1 MQRMKRSGSKLLC
14 ILLLL
19 SLLLSLTACGKPE
32 TQLEKTAGYLQ
43 AQNAEP
49 GTGSVGGDWLIFGLA
64 RSGVKVPQK
73 YFDAYYEN
81 VEAAVREKNGV
92 LSDRKYTEYSRT
104 VLALTAIGKNPA
116 DVAGFDLLK
125 PLADF
130 EQVTRQGINGTIFA
144 LLALDSGNYEIPEN
158 PDAAV
163 QATRQMY
170 VDELLARAL
179 PDGGWTLTGGEPDVD
194 ITAMT
199 LQALAKYRDQAD
211 VTAAVERG
219 LAVLSS
225 LQEPDGGYVSWGS
238 SNSES
243 VAQVIVALT
252 ELGVPLDDERFTKNG
267 ITVEDALLRFAQEN
281 GAFVHVRAG
290 SGGDAAAYAAEQYAG
305 TTASDSVTAEV
316 DSELDES
323 PAHYEVELHTAWGEF
338 EYLVDAYTG
347 KVLSG
352 QKDLL
357 ATAPAGDEAAKPTA
371 PSGGADIGH
380 AKAKS
385 IALNHAG
392 VSENKAYDME
402 IELDDEDGTLVYEV
416 EFKSSGMEYSYEINA
431 ATGAILEHETEIDD

>member
-1 MQRMKRSGSKLLC
+1 MKRSGSKLLC

-43 AQNAEP
+43 AQIAEP

-243 VAQVIVALT
+243 VAQVLVALT

-281 GAFVHVRAG
+281 GAFVHVRDG
-290 SGGDAAAYAAEQYAG
+290 SGGDDEMATEQAFYALAAIHRAETG
-305 TTASDSVTAEV
+305 ETT
-316 DSELDES
+316 L
-323 PAHYEVELHTAWGEF
+323 
-338 EYLVDAYTG
+338 
-347 KVLSG
+347 
-352 QKDLL
+352 
-357 ATAPAGDEAAKPTA
+357 
-371 PSGGADIGH
+371 
-380 AKAKS
+380 
-385 IALNHAG
+385 
-392 VSENKAYDME
+392 YDMT
-402 IELDDEDGTLVYEV
+402 DV
-416 EFKSSGMEYSYEINA
+416 MQ
-431 ATGAILEHETEIDD
+431 

>member
-1 MQRMKRSGSKLLC
+1 MKRSGPKLLC

-19 SLLLSLTACGKPE
+19 SLLLSLTACGKQAN
-32 TQLEKTAGYLQ
+32 QLEKTAGYLQ
-43 AQNAEP
+43 AQIAAP

-104 VLALTAIGKNPA
+104 VLALTAIGKNPV

-130 EQVTRQGINGTIFA
+130 EQVTKQGINGTIFA
-144 LLALDSGNYEIPEN
+144 LLAMDSGKYEIPEN

-170 VDELLARAL
+170 VDELLAREL

-243 VAQVIVALT
+243 VAQVLVALT

-281 GAFVHVRAG
+281 GAFVHVRDG
-290 SGGDAAAYAAEQYAG
+290 SGGDDEMATEQAFYALAAIHRAETG
-305 TTASDSVTAEV
+305 ETT
-316 DSELDES
+316 L
-323 PAHYEVELHTAWGEF
+323 
-338 EYLVDAYTG
+338 
-347 KVLSG
+347 
-352 QKDLL
+352 
-357 ATAPAGDEAAKPTA
+357 
-371 PSGGADIGH
+371 
-380 AKAKS
+380 
-385 IALNHAG
+385 
-392 VSENKAYDME
+392 YDMT
-402 IELDDEDGTLVYEV
+402 DV
-416 EFKSSGMEYSYEINA
+416 MQ
-431 ATGAILEHETEIDD
+431 

>member
-1 MQRMKRSGSKLLC
+1 MKRSGSKLLC

-43 AQNAEP
+43 AQIAEP

-225 LQEPDGGYVSWGS
+225 LQEPDGAYVSWGS

-281 GAFVHVRAG
+281 GAFVHVRDG
-290 SGGDAAAYAAEQYAG
+290 SGGDDGMATEQAFYALAAIHRAETG
-305 TTASDSVTAEV
+305 ETT
-316 DSELDES
+316 L
-323 PAHYEVELHTAWGEF
+323 
-338 EYLVDAYTG
+338 
-347 KVLSG
+347 
-352 QKDLL
+352 
-357 ATAPAGDEAAKPTA
+357 
-371 PSGGADIGH
+371 
-380 AKAKS
+380 
-385 IALNHAG
+385 
-392 VSENKAYDME
+392 YDMT
-402 IELDDEDGTLVYEV
+402 DV
-416 EFKSSGMEYSYEINA
+416 MQ
-431 ATGAILEHETEIDD
+431 

>member
-1 MQRMKRSGSKLLC
+1 MKRSGSKLLC

-43 AQNAEP
+43 AQIAEP

-281 GAFVHVRAG
+281 GAFVHVRDG
-290 SGGDAAAYAAEQYAG
+290 SGGDDGMATEQAYYALTAYARFQTGE
-305 TTASDSVTAEV
+305 TT
-316 DSELDES
+316 L
-323 PAHYEVELHTAWGEF
+323 
-338 EYLVDAYTG
+338 
-347 KVLSG
+347 
-352 QKDLL
+352 
-357 ATAPAGDEAAKPTA
+357 
-371 PSGGADIGH
+371 
-380 AKAKS
+380 
-385 IALNHAG
+385 
-392 VSENKAYDME
+392 YDMT
-402 IELDDEDGTLVYEV
+402 DV
-416 EFKSSGMEYSYEINA
+416 MQ
-431 ATGAILEHETEIDD
+431 

>member
-1 MQRMKRSGSKLLC
+1 MKRSGPKLLC

-19 SLLLSLTACGKPE
+19 SLLLSLTACGKQAN
-32 TQLEKTAGYLQ
+32 QLEKTAGYLQ
-43 AQNAEP
+43 AQIAAP
-49 GTGSVGGDWLIFGLA
+49 GTGSVGGDWQIFGLA

-104 VLALTAIGKNPA
+104 VLALTAIGKNPV

-130 EQVTRQGINGTIFA
+130 EQVTKQGINGTIFA
-144 LLALDSGNYEIPEN
+144 LLAMDSGKYEIPEN

-170 VDELLARAL
+170 VDELLAREL

-243 VAQVIVALT
+243 VAQVLVALT

-281 GAFVHVRAG
+281 GAFVHVRDG
-290 SGGDAAAYAAEQYAG
+290 SGGDDEMATEQAFYALAAIHRAETG
-305 TTASDSVTAEV
+305 ETT
-316 DSELDES
+316 L
-323 PAHYEVELHTAWGEF
+323 
-338 EYLVDAYTG
+338 
-347 KVLSG
+347 
-352 QKDLL
+352 
-357 ATAPAGDEAAKPTA
+357 
-371 PSGGADIGH
+371 
-380 AKAKS
+380 
-385 IALNHAG
+385 
-392 VSENKAYDME
+392 YDMT
-402 IELDDEDGTLVYEV
+402 DV
-416 EFKSSGMEYSYEINA
+416 MQ
-431 ATGAILEHETEIDD
+431 

>member
-1 MQRMKRSGSKLLC
+1 MKRSGSKLLC

-43 AQNAEP
+43 AQIAEP

-170 VDELLARAL
+170 VDELLAREL
-179 PDGGWTLTGGEPDVD
+179 PDGGWTLAGGEPDVD

-281 GAFVHVRAG
+281 GAFVHVRDG
-290 SGGDAAAYAAEQYAG
+290 SGGDDGMATEQAFYALAAIHRAEPG
-305 TTASDSVTAEV
+305 ETT
-316 DSELDES
+316 L
-323 PAHYEVELHTAWGEF
+323 
-338 EYLVDAYTG
+338 
-347 KVLSG
+347 
-352 QKDLL
+352 
-357 ATAPAGDEAAKPTA
+357 
-371 PSGGADIGH
+371 
-380 AKAKS
+380 
-385 IALNHAG
+385 
-392 VSENKAYDME
+392 YDMT
-402 IELDDEDGTLVYEV
+402 DV
-416 EFKSSGMEYSYEINA
+416 MQ
-431 ATGAILEHETEIDD
+431 

>member
-1 MQRMKRSGSKLLC
+1 MKRSGSKLLC

-19 SLLLSLTACGKPE
+19 SLLLPLTACGKPE

-43 AQNAEP
+43 AQIAEP

-281 GAFVHVRAG
+281 GAFVHVRDG
-290 SGGDAAAYAAEQYAG
+290 SGGDDGMATEQAFYALAAIHRAETG
-305 TTASDSVTAEV
+305 ETT
-316 DSELDES
+316 L
-323 PAHYEVELHTAWGEF
+323 
-338 EYLVDAYTG
+338 
-347 KVLSG
+347 
-352 QKDLL
+352 
-357 ATAPAGDEAAKPTA
+357 
-371 PSGGADIGH
+371 
-380 AKAKS
+380 
-385 IALNHAG
+385 
-392 VSENKAYDME
+392 YDMT
-402 IELDDEDGTLVYEV
+402 DV
-416 EFKSSGMEYSYEINA
+416 MQ
-431 ATGAILEHETEIDD
+431 

>member
-1 MQRMKRSGSKLLC
+1 MKRSGSKLLC

-43 AQNAEP
+43 AQIAAP

-73 YFDAYYEN
+73 YFDTYYEN

-130 EQVTRQGINGTIFA
+130 EQVTKQGINGTIFA
-144 LLALDSGNYEIPEN
+144 LLALDSGNYEMPED

-170 VDELLARAL
+170 VDELLAREL
-179 PDGGWTLTGGEPDVD
+179 PDGGWTLAGGEPDVD

-199 LQALAKYRDQAD
+199 VQALAKYREQPDAA
-211 VTAAVERG
+211 AAVERG

-252 ELGVPLDDERFTKNG
+252 ELGVPLDDERFVKNG
-267 ITVEDALLRFAQEN
+267 VTVEDALLRFAQES
-281 GAFVHVRAG
+281 GAFVHVLDG
-290 SGGDAAAYAAEQYAG
+290 GGDDGMATEQAFYALASIHRAETG
-305 TTASDSVTAEV
+305 ETT
-316 DSELDES
+316 L
-323 PAHYEVELHTAWGEF
+323 
-338 EYLVDAYTG
+338 
-347 KVLSG
+347 
-352 QKDLL
+352 
-357 ATAPAGDEAAKPTA
+357 
-371 PSGGADIGH
+371 
-380 AKAKS
+380 
-385 IALNHAG
+385 
-392 VSENKAYDME
+392 YDMT
-402 IELDDEDGTLVYEV
+402 DV
-416 EFKSSGMEYSYEINA
+416 MQ
-431 ATGAILEHETEIDD
+431 

>member
-1 MQRMKRSGSKLLC
+1 MKQIASRLLC
-14 ILLLL
+14 SLLLL
-19 SLLLSLTACGKPE
+19 SLLLSLTACGKQAN
-32 TQLEKTAGYLQ
+32 QLEKTAGYLQ
-43 AQNAEP
+43 AQIAEP

-170 VDELLARAL
+170 VDELLTREL

-199 LQALAKYRDQAD
+199 LQALAKYRGQPE
-211 VTAAVERG
+211 VEAAVERG
-219 LAVLSS
+219 IVVLSS

-281 GAFVHVRAG
+281 GAFVHVRDG
-290 SGGDAAAYAAEQYAG
+290 SGGDDGMATEQAFYALAAIHRAETG
-305 TTASDSVTAEV
+305 ETT
-316 DSELDES
+316 L
-323 PAHYEVELHTAWGEF
+323 
-338 EYLVDAYTG
+338 
-347 KVLSG
+347 
-352 QKDLL
+352 
-357 ATAPAGDEAAKPTA
+357 
-371 PSGGADIGH
+371 
-380 AKAKS
+380 
-385 IALNHAG
+385 
-392 VSENKAYDME
+392 YDMT
-402 IELDDEDGTLVYEV
+402 DV
-416 EFKSSGMEYSYEINA
+416 MQ
-431 ATGAILEHETEIDD
+431 

>member
-1 MQRMKRSGSKLLC
+1 MKRSGPKLLC

-19 SLLLSLTACGKPE
+19 SLLLSLTACGKQAN
-32 TQLEKTAGYLQ
+32 QLEKTAGYLQ
-43 AQNAEP
+43 AQIAAP

-81 VEAAVREKNGV
+81 VEAAVREKNVV

-104 VLALTAIGKNPA
+104 VLALTAIGKNPV

-130 EQVTRQGINGTIFA
+130 EQVTKQGINGTIFA
-144 LLALDSGNYEIPEN
+144 LLAMDSGKYEIPEN

-170 VDELLARAL
+170 VDELLAREL

-243 VAQVIVALT
+243 VAQVLVALT

-281 GAFVHVRAG
+281 GAFVHVRDG
-290 SGGDAAAYAAEQYAG
+290 SGGDDEMATEQAFYALAAIHRAETG
-305 TTASDSVTAEV
+305 ETT
-316 DSELDES
+316 L
-323 PAHYEVELHTAWGEF
+323 
-338 EYLVDAYTG
+338 
-347 KVLSG
+347 
-352 QKDLL
+352 
-357 ATAPAGDEAAKPTA
+357 
-371 PSGGADIGH
+371 
-380 AKAKS
+380 
-385 IALNHAG
+385 
-392 VSENKAYDME
+392 YDMT
-402 IELDDEDGTLVYEV
+402 DV
-416 EFKSSGMEYSYEINA
+416 MQ
-431 ATGAILEHETEIDD
+431 

>member
-1 MQRMKRSGSKLLC
+1 MKRSGSKLRC

-43 AQNAEP
+43 AQIAEP

-281 GAFVHVRAG
+281 GAFVHVRDG
-290 SGGDAAAYAAEQYAG
+290 SGGDDGMATEQAFYALAAIHRAETG
-305 TTASDSVTAEV
+305 ETT
-316 DSELDES
+316 L
-323 PAHYEVELHTAWGEF
+323 
-338 EYLVDAYTG
+338 
-347 KVLSG
+347 
-352 QKDLL
+352 
-357 ATAPAGDEAAKPTA
+357 
-371 PSGGADIGH
+371 
-380 AKAKS
+380 
-385 IALNHAG
+385 
-392 VSENKAYDME
+392 YDMT
-402 IELDDEDGTLVYEV
+402 DV
-416 EFKSSGMEYSYEINA
+416 MQ
-431 ATGAILEHETEIDD
+431 

>member
-1 MQRMKRSGSKLLC
+1 MKRSGSKLHW

-43 AQNAEP
+43 AQIAEP

-144 LLALDSGNYEIPEN
+144 LLALDSGNYESPEN

-281 GAFVHVRAG
+281 GAFVHVRDG
-290 SGGDAAAYAAEQYAG
+290 SGGDDGMATEQAFYALAAIHRAETG
-305 TTASDSVTAEV
+305 ETT
-316 DSELDES
+316 L
-323 PAHYEVELHTAWGEF
+323 
-338 EYLVDAYTG
+338 
-347 KVLSG
+347 
-352 QKDLL
+352 
-357 ATAPAGDEAAKPTA
+357 
-371 PSGGADIGH
+371 
-380 AKAKS
+380 
-385 IALNHAG
+385 
-392 VSENKAYDME
+392 YDMT
-402 IELDDEDGTLVYEV
+402 DV
-416 EFKSSGMEYSYEINA
+416 MQ
-431 ATGAILEHETEIDD
+431 

>member
-1 MQRMKRSGSKLLC
+1 MKRSGSKLLC

-43 AQNAEP
+43 AQIAEP

-199 LQALAKYRDQAD
+199 LQALAQYRDQAD

-281 GAFVHVRAG
+281 GAFVHVRDG
-290 SGGDAAAYAAEQYAG
+290 SGGDDGMATEQAFYALAAIHRAETG
-305 TTASDSVTAEV
+305 ETT
-316 DSELDES
+316 L
-323 PAHYEVELHTAWGEF
+323 
-338 EYLVDAYTG
+338 
-347 KVLSG
+347 
-352 QKDLL
+352 
-357 ATAPAGDEAAKPTA
+357 
-371 PSGGADIGH
+371 
-380 AKAKS
+380 
-385 IALNHAG
+385 
-392 VSENKAYDME
+392 YDMT
-402 IELDDEDGTLVYEV
+402 DV
-416 EFKSSGMEYSYEINA
+416 MQ
-431 ATGAILEHETEIDD
+431 

>member
-1 MQRMKRSGSKLLC
+1 MKRSGSKLLC

-43 AQNAEP
+43 AQIAEP

-252 ELGVPLDDERFTKNG
+252 ELSVPLDDERFTKNG

-281 GAFVHVRAG
+281 GAFVHVRDG
-290 SGGDAAAYAAEQYAG
+290 SGGDDGMATEQAFYALAAIHRAETG
-305 TTASDSVTAEV
+305 ETT
-316 DSELDES
+316 L
-323 PAHYEVELHTAWGEF
+323 
-338 EYLVDAYTG
+338 
-347 KVLSG
+347 
-352 QKDLL
+352 
-357 ATAPAGDEAAKPTA
+357 
-371 PSGGADIGH
+371 
-380 AKAKS
+380 
-385 IALNHAG
+385 
-392 VSENKAYDME
+392 YDMT
-402 IELDDEDGTLVYEV
+402 DV
-416 EFKSSGMEYSYEINA
+416 MQ
-431 ATGAILEHETEIDD
+431 

>member
-1 MQRMKRSGSKLLC
+1 MKRSGSKLLC

-43 AQNAEP
+43 AQIAEP

-238 SNSES
+238 INSES

-281 GAFVHVRAG
+281 GAFVHVRDG
-290 SGGDAAAYAAEQYAG
+290 SGGDDGMATEQAFYALAAIHRAETG
-305 TTASDSVTAEV
+305 ETT
-316 DSELDES
+316 L
-323 PAHYEVELHTAWGEF
+323 
-338 EYLVDAYTG
+338 
-347 KVLSG
+347 
-352 QKDLL
+352 
-357 ATAPAGDEAAKPTA
+357 
-371 PSGGADIGH
+371 
-380 AKAKS
+380 
-385 IALNHAG
+385 
-392 VSENKAYDME
+392 YDMT
-402 IELDDEDGTLVYEV
+402 DV
-416 EFKSSGMEYSYEINA
+416 MQ
-431 ATGAILEHETEIDD
+431 

>member
-1 MQRMKRSGSKLLC
+1 M
-14 ILLLL
+14 
-19 SLLLSLTACGKPE
+19 
-32 TQLEKTAGYLQ
+32 
-43 AQNAEP
+43 
-49 GTGSVGGDWLIFGLA
+49 
-64 RSGVKVPQK
+64 
-73 YFDAYYEN
+73 
-81 VEAAVREKNGV
+81 

-144 LLALDSGNYEIPEN
+144 LLALDSGNYEILEN

-281 GAFVHVRAG
+281 GAFVHVRDG
-290 SGGDAAAYAAEQYAG
+290 SGGDDGMATEQAFYALAAIHRAETG
-305 TTASDSVTAEV
+305 ETT
-316 DSELDES
+316 L
-323 PAHYEVELHTAWGEF
+323 
-338 EYLVDAYTG
+338 
-347 KVLSG
+347 
-352 QKDLL
+352 
-357 ATAPAGDEAAKPTA
+357 
-371 PSGGADIGH
+371 
-380 AKAKS
+380 
-385 IALNHAG
+385 
-392 VSENKAYDME
+392 YDMT
-402 IELDDEDGTLVYEV
+402 DV
-416 EFKSSGMEYSYEINA
+416 MQ
-431 ATGAILEHETEIDD
+431 

>member
-1 MQRMKRSGSKLLC
+1 MKRSGSKLLC

-43 AQNAEP
+43 AQIAEP

-116 DVAGFDLLK
+116 DVAGYDLLK

-170 VDELLARAL
+170 VDELLTREL

-199 LQALAKYRDQAD
+199 LQALAKYRGQPE
-211 VTAAVERG
+211 VEAAVERG
-219 LAVLSS
+219 HCGPFLLAGAGRRLCLVGV
-225 LQEPDGGYVSWGS
+225 QQQRIGRAGDRGADGTRRSA
-238 SNSES
+238 ERR
-243 VAQVIVALT
+243 ALR
-252 ELGVPLDDERFTKNG
+252 EERRYCSG
-267 ITVEDALLRFAQEN
+267 RASALRA
-281 GAFVHVRAG
+281 GKRRVRAC
-290 SGGDAAAYAAEQYAG
+290 A
-305 TTASDSVTAEV
+305 
-316 DSELDES
+316 
-323 PAHYEVELHTAWGEF
+323 
-338 EYLVDAYTG
+338 
-347 KVLSG
+347 
-352 QKDLL
+352 
-357 ATAPAGDEAAKPTA
+357 
-371 PSGGADIGH
+371 
-380 AKAKS
+380 
-385 IALNHAG
+385 
-392 VSENKAYDME
+392 
-402 IELDDEDGTLVYEV
+402 
-416 EFKSSGMEYSYEINA
+416 
-431 ATGAILEHETEIDD
+431 

>member
-1 MQRMKRSGSKLLC
+1 MKRSGPKLLC

-19 SLLLSLTACGKPE
+19 SLLLSLTACGKQAN
-32 TQLEKTAGYLQ
+32 QLEKTAGYLQ
-43 AQNAEP
+43 AQIAAP

-104 VLALTAIGKNPA
+104 VLALTAIGKNPV
-116 DVAGFDLLK
+116 DVAGFDLLN

-130 EQVTRQGINGTIFA
+130 EQVTKQGINGTIFA
-144 LLALDSGNYEIPEN
+144 LLAMDSGKYEIPEN

-163 QATRQMY
+163 QSTRQMY
-170 VDELLARAL
+170 VDELLAREL

-243 VAQVIVALT
+243 VAQVLVALT

-281 GAFVHVRAG
+281 GAFVHVRDG
-290 SGGDAAAYAAEQYAG
+290 SGGDDEMATEQAFYALAAIHRAETG
-305 TTASDSVTAEV
+305 ETT
-316 DSELDES
+316 L
-323 PAHYEVELHTAWGEF
+323 
-338 EYLVDAYTG
+338 
-347 KVLSG
+347 
-352 QKDLL
+352 
-357 ATAPAGDEAAKPTA
+357 
-371 PSGGADIGH
+371 
-380 AKAKS
+380 
-385 IALNHAG
+385 
-392 VSENKAYDME
+392 YDMT
-402 IELDDEDGTLVYEV
+402 DV
-416 EFKSSGMEYSYEINA
+416 MQ
-431 ATGAILEHETEIDD
+431 

>member
-1 MQRMKRSGSKLLC
+1 MKRSGPKLLC

-19 SLLLSLTACGKPE
+19 SLLLSLTACGKQAN
-32 TQLEKTAGYLQ
+32 QLEKTAGYLQ
-43 AQNAEP
+43 AQIAAP
-49 GTGSVGGDWLIFGLA
+49 GTGSVGGDLLIFGLA

-104 VLALTAIGKNPA
+104 VLALTAIGKNPV

-130 EQVTRQGINGTIFA
+130 EQVTKQGINGTIFA
-144 LLALDSGNYEIPEN
+144 LLAMDSGKYEIPEN

-170 VDELLARAL
+170 VDELLAREL

-199 LQALAKYRDQAD
+199 LQALAKYRHQAD

-243 VAQVIVALT
+243 VAQVLVALT

-281 GAFVHVRAG
+281 GAFVHVRDG
-290 SGGDAAAYAAEQYAG
+290 SGGDDEMATEQAFYALAAIHRAETG
-305 TTASDSVTAEV
+305 ETT
-316 DSELDES
+316 L
-323 PAHYEVELHTAWGEF
+323 
-338 EYLVDAYTG
+338 
-347 KVLSG
+347 
-352 QKDLL
+352 
-357 ATAPAGDEAAKPTA
+357 
-371 PSGGADIGH
+371 
-380 AKAKS
+380 
-385 IALNHAG
+385 
-392 VSENKAYDME
+392 YDMT
-402 IELDDEDGTLVYEV
+402 DV
-416 EFKSSGMEYSYEINA
+416 MQ
-431 ATGAILEHETEIDD
+431 

>member
-1 MQRMKRSGSKLLC
+1 MKRSGPKLLC

-19 SLLLSLTACGKPE
+19 SLLLSLTACGKQAN
-32 TQLEKTAGYLQ
+32 QLEKTAGYLQ
-43 AQNAEP
+43 AQIAAP
-49 GTGSVGGDWLIFGLA
+49 RTGSVGGDWLIFGLA

-104 VLALTAIGKNPA
+104 VLALTAIGKNPV

-130 EQVTRQGINGTIFA
+130 EQVTKQGINGTIFA
-144 LLALDSGNYEIPEN
+144 LLAMDSGKYEIPEN

-163 QATRQMY
+163 QSTRQMY
-170 VDELLARAL
+170 VDELLAREL

-243 VAQVIVALT
+243 VAQVLVALT

-281 GAFVHVRAG
+281 GAFVHVRDG
-290 SGGDAAAYAAEQYAG
+290 SGGDDEMATEQAFYALAAIHRAETG
-305 TTASDSVTAEV
+305 ETT
-316 DSELDES
+316 L
-323 PAHYEVELHTAWGEF
+323 
-338 EYLVDAYTG
+338 
-347 KVLSG
+347 
-352 QKDLL
+352 
-357 ATAPAGDEAAKPTA
+357 
-371 PSGGADIGH
+371 
-380 AKAKS
+380 
-385 IALNHAG
+385 
-392 VSENKAYDME
+392 YDMT
-402 IELDDEDGTLVYEV
+402 DV
-416 EFKSSGMEYSYEINA
+416 MQ
-431 ATGAILEHETEIDD
+431 

>member
-1 MQRMKRSGSKLLC
+1 MKQIASRLLC
-14 ILLLL
+14 SLLLL
-19 SLLLSLTACGKPE
+19 SLLLSLTACGKQAN
-32 TQLEKTAGYLQ
+32 QLEKTASYLQ
-43 AQNAEP
+43 TQIAEP
-49 GTGSVGGDWLIFGLA
+49 GAGSVGGDWLIFGLA

-116 DVAGFDLLK
+116 DVAGYDLLK

-170 VDELLARAL
+170 VDELLTREL

-199 LQALAKYRDQAD
+199 LQALAKYRGQPE
-211 VTAAVERG
+211 VEAAVERG
-219 LAVLSS
+219 IVVLSS

-281 GAFVHVRAG
+281 GAFVHVRDG
-290 SGGDAAAYAAEQYAG
+290 SGGDDEMATEQAFYALAAIHRAEAG
-305 TTASDSVTAEV
+305 ETT
-316 DSELDES
+316 L
-323 PAHYEVELHTAWGEF
+323 
-338 EYLVDAYTG
+338 
-347 KVLSG
+347 
-352 QKDLL
+352 
-357 ATAPAGDEAAKPTA
+357 
-371 PSGGADIGH
+371 
-380 AKAKS
+380 
-385 IALNHAG
+385 
-392 VSENKAYDME
+392 YDMT
-402 IELDDEDGTLVYEV
+402 DV
-416 EFKSSGMEYSYEINA
+416 MQ
-431 ATGAILEHETEIDD
+431 

>member
-1 MQRMKRSGSKLLC
+1 MKRSGPKLLC

-19 SLLLSLTACGKPE
+19 SLLLSLTACGKQAN
-32 TQLEKTAGYLQ
+32 QLEKTAGYLQ
-43 AQNAEP
+43 AQIAAP

-104 VLALTAIGKNPA
+104 VLALTAIGKNPV

-130 EQVTRQGINGTIFA
+130 EQVTKQGINGTIFA
-144 LLALDSGNYEIPEN
+144 LLALDSGKYEIPEN

-170 VDELLARAL
+170 VDELLAREL

-199 LQALAKYRDQAD
+199 LQALAKYRGQAE
-211 VTAAVERG
+211 VEAAVERG

-281 GAFVHVRAG
+281 GAFVHVRDG
-290 SGGDAAAYAAEQYAG
+290 SGGDDGMATEQAFYALAAIHRAETG
-305 TTASDSVTAEV
+305 ETT
-316 DSELDES
+316 L
-323 PAHYEVELHTAWGEF
+323 
-338 EYLVDAYTG
+338 
-347 KVLSG
+347 
-352 QKDLL
+352 
-357 ATAPAGDEAAKPTA
+357 
-371 PSGGADIGH
+371 
-380 AKAKS
+380 
-385 IALNHAG
+385 
-392 VSENKAYDME
+392 YDMT
-402 IELDDEDGTLVYEV
+402 DV
-416 EFKSSGMEYSYEINA
+416 MQ
-431 ATGAILEHETEIDD
+431 

>member
-1 MQRMKRSGSKLLC
+1 MKRSGSKLLC

-19 SLLLSLTACGKPE
+19 SLLLSLTACGKQAN
-32 TQLEKTAGYLQ
+32 QLEKTASYLQ
-43 AQNAEP
+43 TQIAEP
-49 GTGSVGGDWLIFGLA
+49 GAGSVGGDWLIFGLA
-64 RSGVKVPQK
+64 RSGVKVSQK

-116 DVAGFDLLK
+116 DVAGYDLLK

-130 EQVTRQGINGTIFA
+130 EQVTKQGINGTIFA
-144 LLALDSGNYEIPEN
+144 LLALDSGKYEIPEN

-170 VDELLARAL
+170 VDELLAREL

-199 LQALAKYRDQAD
+199 LQALAKYRGQAE
-211 VTAAVERG
+211 VEAAVERG

-281 GAFVHVRAG
+281 GAFVHVRDG
-290 SGGDAAAYAAEQYAG
+290 SGGDDGMATEQAFYALAAIHRAETG
-305 TTASDSVTAEV
+305 ETT
-316 DSELDES
+316 L
-323 PAHYEVELHTAWGEF
+323 
-338 EYLVDAYTG
+338 
-347 KVLSG
+347 
-352 QKDLL
+352 
-357 ATAPAGDEAAKPTA
+357 
-371 PSGGADIGH
+371 
-380 AKAKS
+380 
-385 IALNHAG
+385 
-392 VSENKAYDME
+392 YDMT
-402 IELDDEDGTLVYEV
+402 DV
-416 EFKSSGMEYSYEINA
+416 MQ
-431 ATGAILEHETEIDD
+431 

>member
-1 MQRMKRSGSKLLC
+1 MKRSGPKLLC

-19 SLLLSLTACGKPE
+19 SLLLSLTACGKQAN
-32 TQLEKTAGYLQ
+32 QLEKTAGYLQ
-43 AQNAEP
+43 AQIAEP

-104 VLALTAIGKNPA
+104 VLALTAIGKNPV

-130 EQVTRQGINGTIFA
+130 EQVTKQGINGTIFA
-144 LLALDSGNYEIPEN
+144 LLAMDSGKYEIPEN

-170 VDELLARAL
+170 VDELLAREL

-243 VAQVIVALT
+243 VAQVLVALT

-281 GAFVHVRAG
+281 GAFVHVRDG
-290 SGGDAAAYAAEQYAG
+290 SGGDDEMATEQAFYALAAIHRAETG
-305 TTASDSVTAEV
+305 ETT
-316 DSELDES
+316 L
-323 PAHYEVELHTAWGEF
+323 
-338 EYLVDAYTG
+338 
-347 KVLSG
+347 
-352 QKDLL
+352 
-357 ATAPAGDEAAKPTA
+357 
-371 PSGGADIGH
+371 
-380 AKAKS
+380 
-385 IALNHAG
+385 
-392 VSENKAYDME
+392 YDMT
-402 IELDDEDGTLVYEV
+402 DV
-416 EFKSSGMEYSYEINA
+416 MQ
-431 ATGAILEHETEIDD
+431 

>member
-1 MQRMKRSGSKLLC
+1 MKRSGSKLLC

-32 TQLEKTAGYLQ
+32 TQLEKTAGDLQ
-43 AQNAEP
+43 AQIAEP
-49 GTGSVGGDWLIFGLA
+49 GTGCVGGDWLIFGLA

-281 GAFVHVRAG
+281 GAFVHVRDG
-290 SGGDAAAYAAEQYAG
+290 SGGDDGMATEQAFYALAAIHRAETG
-305 TTASDSVTAEV
+305 ETT
-316 DSELDES
+316 L
-323 PAHYEVELHTAWGEF
+323 
-338 EYLVDAYTG
+338 
-347 KVLSG
+347 
-352 QKDLL
+352 
-357 ATAPAGDEAAKPTA
+357 
-371 PSGGADIGH
+371 
-380 AKAKS
+380 
-385 IALNHAG
+385 
-392 VSENKAYDME
+392 YDMT
-402 IELDDEDGTLVYEV
+402 DV
-416 EFKSSGMEYSYEINA
+416 MQ
-431 ATGAILEHETEIDD
+431 

>member
-1 MQRMKRSGSKLLC
+1 MKRSGSKLLC

-43 AQNAEP
+43 AQIAEP

-73 YFDAYYEN
+73 DFDAYYEN

-281 GAFVHVRAG
+281 GAFVHVRDG
-290 SGGDAAAYAAEQYAG
+290 SGGDDGMATEQAFYALAAIHRAETG
-305 TTASDSVTAEV
+305 ETT
-316 DSELDES
+316 L
-323 PAHYEVELHTAWGEF
+323 
-338 EYLVDAYTG
+338 
-347 KVLSG
+347 
-352 QKDLL
+352 
-357 ATAPAGDEAAKPTA
+357 
-371 PSGGADIGH
+371 
-380 AKAKS
+380 
-385 IALNHAG
+385 
-392 VSENKAYDME
+392 YDMT
-402 IELDDEDGTLVYEV
+402 DV
-416 EFKSSGMEYSYEINA
+416 MQ
-431 ATGAILEHETEIDD
+431 